1 MTAGNG
7 AIKQIWYR
15 HGTANSN
22 DYETYVRTYSG
33 TWSNWVK
40 LLNDKE
46 TGSYTM
52 AEGQYTT
59 ASWATGTNTCTW
71 TAPKTGLYIVWV
83 YYINADDNACRVYK
97 QFHAKGTATR
107 LVSDIL
113 LYQEGA
119 DSTSESPWNKIA
131 GGTFSTLVQAQA
143 GQTIIPYVHTPV
155 ANLKWNVKIV
165 GMFIK

>member
-22 DYETYVRTYSG
+22 DYETYVRTLAG

-46 TGSYTM
+46 TGSYTT

-71 TAPKTGLYIVWV
+71 TAPKTGLYIVWA
-83 YYINADDNACRVYK
+83 YYINADDNAYRIYK
-97 QFHAKGTATR
+97 QFQVKGTATR
-107 LVSDIL
+107 LVSDML
-113 LYQEGA
+113 LYQAGP
-119 DSTSESPWNKIA
+119 DSTSESSWDKIA
-131 GGTFSTLVQAQA
+131 GGTFSTLVYAQA

-155 ANLKWNVKIV
+155 AGLKWNVKIV